1 MSLQVE
7 KLENNTAK
15 LTIEV
20 PAEEL
25 DKAIQKAYQKNKNK
39 FNVPGFRKGKVPYAM
54 IEKMYGAG
62 VFYEEAANDLIPE
75 AYANAAAES
84 ELEIVARPEIS
95 VTQIEK
101 GKPFVFEAEVTLK
114 PEVKLGEYKGIKVEK
129 ADTKVTAKEVNAELD
144 KIKEQNAR
152 LVAADD
158 KAIEEGDQATIDFEG
173 FVDGVAFE
181 GGKGEDYPLTIGSHS
196 FIDTFEDQLVG
207 KKVGEEVEVN
217 VTFPEEYQAKELAG
231 KPAMFKVTIKEIKV
245 KEYPKVDD
253 EFAQEVS
260 EFDTLAEYKADIKK
274 GLVAKKKEAAAAE
287 KESKVI
293 EEIVKNSEMDIP
305 EKMIEAQAQ
314 QMVEEFAQN
323 IAMQGISFDQ
333 YMQFTGSTVEQLL
346 EQVKPQ
352 AKARIESSL
361 VLEEVVKAEK
371 IEATDEEFE
380 KLFKV
385 CKEKE
390 ITLLVDEAYHYFY
403 PKTFI
408 KYALNNRRVFVTRT
422 FSKLFSMAGCRLG
435 YVCGH
440 PEDIKYVQK
449 FCTPHNTNAF
459 AMLFAEKILT
469 TPGMVDGLIVKFNE
483 GRSYLLNTLDRNGYR
498 HKGEAGNFLFIEP
511 KTCAKTIVERMKN
524 EKNILIKEYQ
534 NVGEFGNCLRVS
546 IGEKQYMKIFMNA
559 LLEIDK

>member
-20 PAEEL
+20 PAEEF
-25 DKAIQKAYQKNKNK
+25 DKAIQAAYQKNKNK

-54 IEKMYGAG
+54 VEKMYGAG
-62 VFYEEAANDLIPE
+62 VFYEEAANELIPD

-84 ELEIVARPEIS
+84 ELEIVARPEIN

-101 GKPFVFEAEVTLK
+101 GKSFIFEAEVTLK
-114 PEVKLGEYKGIKVEK
+114 PEIKLGKYKGVKVE
-129 ADTKVTAKEVNAELD
+129 AMDTTVTDEDVAAELD
-144 KIKEQNAR
+144 KVKEQNAR

-158 KAIEEGDQATIDFEG
+158 KAVEDGDQTTIDFEG

-196 FIDTFEDQLVG
+196 FIDTFEEQLIG

-217 VTFPEEYQAKELAG
+217 VTFPEQYQAKELAG

-245 KEYPKVDD
+245 KEYPELDD
-253 EFAQEVS
+253 DFAQDVS
-260 EFDTLAEYKADIKK
+260 EFDTLDEYKADIKK
-274 GLVAKKKEAAAAE
+274 NLEEKKAQEAEAD

-293 EEIVKNSEMDIP
+293 EAIVNDSEMDIP
-305 EKMIEAQAQ
+305 EKMIEAQCQ

-380 KLFKV
+380 KELEDMATRYQME
-385 CKEKE
+385 KEKVAE
-390 ITLLVDEAYHYFY
+390 LLSDDDKKNLRNDICLKKAA
-403 PKTFI
+403 K
-408 KYALNNRRVFVTRT
+408 FVT
-422 FSKLFSMAGCRLG
+422 SK
-435 YVCGH
+435 
-440 PEDIKYVQK
+440 
-449 FCTPHNTNAF
+449 
-459 AMLFAEKILT
+459 
-469 TPGMVDGLIVKFNE
+469 
-483 GRSYLLNTLDRNGYR
+483 
-498 HKGEAGNFLFIEP
+498 
-511 KTCAKTIVERMKN
+511 AK
-524 EKNILIKEYQ
+524 
-534 NVGEFGNCLRVS
+534 
-546 IGEKQYMKIFMNA
+546 
-559 LLEIDK
+559 

>member
-1 MSLQVE
+1 MSFKVE
-7 KLENNTAK
+7 NMEEKNMVKLVIEATAEEFEAGLNTAFN
-15 LTIEV
+15 
-20 PAEEL
+20 
-25 DKAIQKAYQKNKNK
+25 KNKNK
-39 FNVPGFRKGKVPYAM
+39 ISVPGFRKGKAPRKMV
-54 IEKMYGAG
+54 EKLYGAEI
-62 VFYEEAANDLIPE
+62 FYEDAANAIIPD
-75 AYANAAAES
+75 AYAKAADES

-260 EFDTLAEYKADIKK
+260 EFDTLDEYKADIKK
-274 GLVAKKKEAAAAE
+274 NLEEKKAQEAEAD

-293 EEIVKNSEMDIP
+293 EAIVNDSEMDIP
-305 EKMIEAQAQ
+305 EKMIEAQSQ

-371 IEATDEEFE
+371 IEATEEEFE
-380 KLFKV
+380 KELEDMATRYQME
-385 CKEKE
+385 KEKVAD
-390 ITLLVDEAYHYFY
+390 LLSDDDKKNLRNDICLKKAA
-403 PKTFI
+403 K
-408 KYALNNRRVFVTRT
+408 FVT
-422 FSKLFSMAGCRLG
+422 SK
-435 YVCGH
+435 
-440 PEDIKYVQK
+440 
-449 FCTPHNTNAF
+449 
-459 AMLFAEKILT
+459 
-469 TPGMVDGLIVKFNE
+469 
-483 GRSYLLNTLDRNGYR
+483 
-498 HKGEAGNFLFIEP
+498 
-511 KTCAKTIVERMKN
+511 AK
-524 EKNILIKEYQ
+524 
-534 NVGEFGNCLRVS
+534 
-546 IGEKQYMKIFMNA
+546 
-559 LLEIDK
+559 